1 MWTNSSNLSVSRNG
15 GLKVLILVGQGS
27 IKTTFYMSSLRTN
40 SSETLLRSTLMVLKI
55 LPIKK
60 EAVALGFI
68 VDKNADILQ
77 DISVLLSECYFRI
90 EMKWVKG
97 HSGIAGNTI
106 ADHLCGLVTKF

>member
-40 SSETLLRSTLMVLKI
+40 SSETLLRSKLMVLKI

-60 EAVALGFI
+60 EAVAYTSKI
-68 VDKNADILQ
+68 NNSTIMR
-77 DISVLLSECYFRI
+77 LLMASSNYLI
-90 EMKWVKG
+90 IQLITG
-97 HSGIAGNTI
+97 QN
-106 ADHLCGLVTKF
+106 

>member
-1 MWTNSSNLSVSRNG
+1 M
-15 GLKVLILVGQGS
+15 
-27 IKTTFYMSSLRTN
+27 
-40 SSETLLRSTLMVLKI
+40 
-55 LPIKK
+55 
-60 EAVALGFI
+60 LGFI

-90 EMKWVKG
+90 EIKWVKG

>member
-60 EAVALGFI
+60 EAVAYTSKI
-68 VDKNADILQ
+68 NNSTIMR
-77 DISVLLSECYFRI
+77 LLMASSNYLI
-90 EMKWVKG
+90 IQLITG
-97 HSGIAGNTI
+97 QN
-106 ADHLCGLVTKF
+106 